1 MLKVFSLPLLFLIRI
16 RFPGDPMISGKSN
29 AYLLR
34 SRYGNT
40 LVKDVRIFG
49 KIQYKL
55 QKCKL
60 DLAFLETSLE
70 KETMPKFL
78 NFCVSNLHL
87 KTSRRYHSCQIK
99 LLREEISAKKSK
111 VMTFEK
117 DFIML
122 KIKLRKILG
131 ITDYI
136 HIYHLFLN
144 KKDRKLKY

>member
-1 MLKVFSLPLLFLIRI
+1 M
-16 RFPGDPMISGKSN
+16 D
-29 AYLLR
+29 
-34 SRYGNT
+34 
-40 LVKDVRIFG
+40 LV
-49 KIQYKL
+49 
-55 QKCKL
+55 
-60 DLAFLETSLE
+60 FLETSLE

-78 NFCVSNLHL
+78 NFRGSNLHL
-87 KTSRRYHSCQIK
+87 KTSRGYHSCQIK

-117 DFIML
+117 DFILL